1 MDLQQREGPATAASP
16 RVVNSQIGT
25 GSVNNAEDLSPELKE
40 FIDQLIVPL
49 LVQRMMAE
57 TGHLYG
63 AQPSRYDDVEPLA
76 PAAQEAA

>member
-1 MDLQQREGPATAASP
+1 
-16 RVVNSQIGT
+16 VNEE
-25 GSVNNAEDLSPELKE
+25 EDLSPDLMK

-49 LVQRMMAE
+49 LVERMMAE

-63 AQPSRYDDVEPLA
+63 AEASRYDDVEPLA